1 MAALSDADR
10 AIAARNWIQ
19 KAFVEANATATFT
32 FADIKAAIDA
42 TDTWID
48 SNQGSYNAA
57 LPAPFSTGTVAQ
69 KTLLFTYVSLRR
81 AGLL

>member
-10 AIAARNWIQ
+10 QIAARNWIH

-32 FADIKAAIDA
+32 YTDIKAAADA
-42 TDTWID
+42 TDAWID
-48 SNQGSYNAA
+48 SNQGSYNSA
-57 LPAPFSTGTVAQ
+57 LSAPFSGATVQQ
-69 KTLLFTYVSLRR
+69 KTLLFCVVALRR